1 MRVGIRGRIEMP
13 PVSDRLEALA
23 SANASRLID
32 VRARDIAASPSR
44 PGVVMCLGHSF
55 FRARV

>member
-23 SANASRLID
+23 SANASSLMAMF
-32 VRARDIAASPSR
+32 ARVPASPS
-44 PGVVMCLGHSF
+44 LW
-55 FRARV
+55 